1 MNKQLFYKNKSLVSR
16 ISCLVSIIVV
26 LVLLFT
32 KTLFF
37 RIDLTEEGRY
47 SLSKAAKSLVVEM
60 YEPLTVKI
68 YLDGDL
74 DANML
79 RLRRAVEDMIREL
92 NVYSAKQLMVETYNP
107 NSATT
112 DEERYAEYAMLE
124 ERGLRGMSVTVRERG
139 GKMSEQVIF
148 PWVEVCGSRDT
159 MAVCLMQPS
168 AQKSGEAAVNSAIAD
183 LEYLFVDAI
192 RILNRKE
199 VRKVAFIEGHGELA
213 EEYTYDASD
222 ALSRYFQ
229 VDRGVIGTDASVLDG
244 YDAIIIAKPMEQYSE
259 GDKFI
264 IDQYIMRGGRV
275 LWLLDGAQ
283 MSNDMLSEGGTTPL
297 IELDV
302 NLNDMLFRYGV
313 RLTPT
318 IVEDMQCAYMP
329 VNVARPDEEPRFEP
343 IPWFYMPLLQGSPYH
358 PITKTLQAVK
368 ADFASGIEIVGDTAG
383 VRKEVLLITS
393 NASHVHVA
401 PTEINVMQAIN
412 VEPKEYFTTQY
423 VPIAIAMEGEFESI
437 YKHRMAPVGIKA
449 EKIIDKSKQ
458 TRMVVVADGDIIRN
472 EIEQHREGLMLVP
485 LGYDRVTRQ
494 MHSNRDFIVNTMLY
508 LTDDEGV
515 MQLRNRRVDLRLLN
529 RAVVESQRDLWMWV
543 NTLLPMVL
551 LAMFGGVFFWL
562 RKRKNTLQ

>member
-47 SLSKAAKSLVVEM
+47 SLSKAAKSLVADM

-199 VRKVAFIEGHGELA
+199 VRRVAFIEGHGELA

-423 VPIAIAMEGEFESI
+423 VPIAVAMEGEFESI
-437 YKHRMAPVGIKA
+437 YKHRMAPVGIKT

-562 RKRKNTLQ
+562 RKRKNTL

>member
-1 MNKQLFYKNKSLVSR
+1 LL
-16 ISCLVSIIVV
+16 
-26 LVLLFT
+26 LLFT

-92 NVYSAKQLMVETYNP
+92 NVYSSKQLMVETYNP

-423 VPIAIAMEGEFESI
+423 VPIAVAMEGEFESI
-437 YKHRMAPVGIKA
+437 YKHRMAPVGIKT

-562 RKRKNTLQ
+562 RKRKNTL

>member
-60 YEPLTVKI
+60 SEPLTVKI

-74 DANML
+74 DVNML

-423 VPIAIAMEGEFESI
+423 VPIAVAMEGEFESI
-437 YKHRMAPVGIKA
+437 YKHRMAPVGIKT

-562 RKRKNTLQ
+562 RKRKNTL

>member
-1 MNKQLFYKNKSLVSR
+1 MLIGMKLGNRVIFCFV
-16 ISCLVSIIVV
+16 VVVV
-26 LVLLFT
+26 LVLVFT

-37 RIDLTEEGRY
+37 RVDLTEEGRY
-47 SLSKAAKSLVVEM
+47 SLSDASKDLVAEM
-60 YEPLTVKI
+60 YESLTVRI
-68 YLDGDL
+68 YLAGDL

-79 RLRRAVEDMIREL
+79 RLRRATEDMVREL
-92 NVYSAKQLMVETYNP
+92 NMYSAEQLVVELYNP
-107 NSATT
+107 NNATT
-112 DEERYAEYAMLE
+112 DEERYAEYAELE

-148 PWVEVCGSRDT
+148 PWAEVCGSRDT
-159 MAVCLMQPS
+159 MAICLMQPS
-168 AQKSGEAAVNSAIAD
+168 AQRSGEVAVNSAIAD
-183 LEYLFVDAI
+183 LEYKFVDAI

-199 VRKVAFIEGHGELA
+199 IRKVAFIEGHGELG

-229 VDRGVIGTDASVLDG
+229 VDRGVIGTDVSILDG
-244 YDAIIIAKPMEQYSE
+244 YDAIIVAKPLEKYSE
-259 GDKFI
+259 IDKFI

-283 MSNDMLSEGGTTPL
+283 MSNEMLSDGGATPL
-297 IELDV
+297 VALDL
-302 NLNDMLFRYGV
+302 NLQDMLFRYGV

-329 VNVARPDEEPRFEP
+329 VNVSRPGEEPRFEP

-358 PITKTLQAVK
+358 PITKTLQSVK
-368 ADFASGIEIVGDTAG
+368 ADFVSGIEIVGDTVG

-393 NASHVHVA
+393 NASHVHAA
-401 PTEINVMQAIN
+401 PAEIDVMGAIN

-423 VPIAIAMEGEFESI
+423 VPIAVALDGRFESI
-437 YKHRMAPVGIKA
+437 YKHRMAPAGVKVG
-449 EKIIDKSKQ
+449 KIIDRSEP

-472 EIEQHREGLMLVP
+472 DIEQHREGLMLVP

-494 MHSNRDFIVNTMLY
+494 THGNKDFIVNTMLY

-529 RAVVESQRDLWMWV
+529 RAVVESQRDMWLWI
-543 NTLLPMVL
+543 NTLLPVVL
-551 LAMFGGVFFWL
+551 LAIFGGVFFWN
-562 RKRKNTLQ
+562 RKRKYVK

>member
-1 MNKQLFYKNKSLVSR
+1 MNKKISNNRFVSR
-16 ISCLVSIIVV
+16 ISYLVFLIVV
-26 LVLLFT
+26 LVLVFT

-37 RIDLTEEGRY
+37 RVDLTAEGRY
-47 SLSKAAKSLVVEM
+47 SLSEASRDLVANISEPLVVK
-60 YEPLTVKI
+60 L

-79 RLRRAVEDMIREL
+79 RLRRATEDMVREL
-92 NVYSAKQLMVETYNP
+92 NIYSAEQITIESYNP
-107 NSATT
+107 NSETT
-112 DEERYAEYAMLE
+112 DEARYAEYARLE
-124 ERGLRGMSVTVRERG
+124 ERGLFGMSVTVRERG

-148 PWVEVCGSRDT
+148 PWAEVCSSRDT
-159 MAVCLMQPS
+159 MAICLMQPS
-168 AQKSGEAAVNSAIAD
+168 SRKSGEAVVNSAIAD
-183 LEYLFVDAI
+183 LEYQFVDAI

-199 VRKVAFIEGHGELA
+199 IRKVAFIEGHGELT

-229 VDRGVIGTDASVLDG
+229 VDRGVIGTDASILDG
-244 YDAIIIAKPMEQYSE
+244 YDAIIVAKPMEKYSE
-259 GDKFI
+259 TDKFI

-283 MSNDMLSEGGTTPL
+283 MSSDMLSKGGATPL
-297 IELDV
+297 IALDV
-302 NLNDMLFRYGV
+302 NLQDMLFRYGV

-329 VNVARPDEEPRFEP
+329 VNIARPGEEPRFEP

-383 VRKEVLLITS
+383 VRKEVLLISS
-393 NASHVHVA
+393 NASHVHAA
-401 PTEINVMQAIN
+401 PTEIDVMGAIN
-412 VEPKEYFTTQY
+412 VEPKDYFTTQY
-423 VPIAIAMEGEFESI
+423 VPIAVAMEGTFESI
-437 YKHRMAPVGIKA
+437 YKHRMAPAGIQVGKV
-449 EKIIDKSKQ
+449 IDKSEP

-472 EIEQHREGLMLVP
+472 DVEQHQEGLMLVP

-494 MHSNRDFIVNTMLY
+494 THGNKNFIVNTMLY

-529 RAVVESQRDLWMWV
+529 RAVVESQRNTWLWI
-543 NTLLPMVL
+543 NTLLPIVL
-551 LAMFGGVFFWL
+551 LAIFGGIFLWN
-562 RKRKNTLQ
+562 RKRKYVK

>member
-1 MNKQLFYKNKSLVSR
+1 MLIGMKLGNRVIFCFV
-16 ISCLVSIIVV
+16 VVVV
-26 LVLLFT
+26 LVLVFT

-37 RIDLTEEGRY
+37 RVDLTEEGRY
-47 SLSKAAKSLVVEM
+47 SLSDASKDLVAEM
-60 YEPLTVKI
+60 YESLTVRI
-68 YLDGDL
+68 YLAGDL

-79 RLRRAVEDMIREL
+79 RLRRATEDMVREL
-92 NVYSAKQLMVETYNP
+92 NMYSAEQLVVELYNP
-107 NSATT
+107 NNATT
-112 DEERYAEYAMLE
+112 DEERYAEYAELE

-148 PWVEVCGSRDT
+148 PWAEVCGSRDT
-159 MAVCLMQPS
+159 MAICLMQPS
-168 AQKSGEAAVNSAIAD
+168 AQRSGEVAVNSAIAD
-183 LEYLFVDAI
+183 LEYKFVDAI

-199 VRKVAFIEGHGELA
+199 IRKVAFIEGHGELG

-229 VDRGVIGTDASVLDG
+229 VDRGVIGTDVSILDG
-244 YDAIIIAKPMEQYSE
+244 YDAIIVAKPLEKYSE
-259 GDKFI
+259 IDKFI

-283 MSNDMLSEGGTTPL
+283 MSNEMLSDGGATPL
-297 IELDV
+297 VALDL
-302 NLNDMLFRYGV
+302 NLQDMLFRYGV

-329 VNVARPDEEPRFEP
+329 VNVSRPGEEPRFEP

-368 ADFASGIEIVGDTAG
+368 ADFVSGIEIVGDTVG

-393 NASHVHVA
+393 NASHVHAA
-401 PTEINVMQAIN
+401 PAEIDVMGAIN

-423 VPIAIAMEGEFESI
+423 VPIAVALEGRFESI
-437 YKHRMAPVGIKA
+437 YKHRMAPAGVKVG
-449 EKIIDKSKQ
+449 KIIDRSEL

-472 EIEQHREGLMLVP
+472 DIEQHREGLMLVP

-494 MHSNRDFIVNTMLY
+494 THGNKDFIVNTMLY

-529 RAVVESQRDLWMWV
+529 RAVVESQRDMWLWI
-543 NTLLPMVL
+543 NTLLPVVL
-551 LAMFGGVFFWL
+551 LAIFGGVFFWN
-562 RKRKNTLQ
+562 RKRKYVK

>member
-92 NVYSAKQLMVETYNP
+92 NVYSSKQLMVETYNP
-107 NSATT
+107 NSVTT

-423 VPIAIAMEGEFESI
+423 VPIAVAMEGEFESI
-437 YKHRMAPVGIKA
+437 YKHRMAPVGIKT

-562 RKRKNTLQ
+562 RKRKNKL

>member
-92 NVYSAKQLMVETYNP
+92 NVYSSKQLMVETYNP

-368 ADFASGIEIVGDTAG
+368 ADFASGLVIVGDTAG

-423 VPIAIAMEGEFESI
+423 VPIAVAMEGEFESI
-437 YKHRMAPVGIKA
+437 YKHRMAPVGIKT

-562 RKRKNTLQ
+562 RKRKNTL

>member
-47 SLSKAAKSLVVEM
+47 SLSKAAKSLVVDM

-229 VDRGVIGTDASVLDG
+229 VDRGIIGTDASILDG
-244 YDAIIIAKPMEQYSE
+244 
-259 GDKFI
+259 
-264 IDQYIMRGGRV
+264 
-275 LWLLDGAQ
+275 
-283 MSNDMLSEGGTTPL
+283 
-297 IELDV
+297 
-302 NLNDMLFRYGV
+302 
-313 RLTPT
+313 
-318 IVEDMQCAYMP
+318 
-329 VNVARPDEEPRFEP
+329 
-343 IPWFYMPLLQGSPYH
+343 
-358 PITKTLQAVK
+358 
-368 ADFASGIEIVGDTAG
+368 
-383 VRKEVLLITS
+383 
-393 NASHVHVA
+393 
-401 PTEINVMQAIN
+401 
-412 VEPKEYFTTQY
+412 
-423 VPIAIAMEGEFESI
+423 
-437 YKHRMAPVGIKA
+437 
-449 EKIIDKSKQ
+449 
-458 TRMVVVADGDIIRN
+458 
-472 EIEQHREGLMLVP
+472 
-485 LGYDRVTRQ
+485 
-494 MHSNRDFIVNTMLY
+494 
-508 LTDDEGV
+508 
-515 MQLRNRRVDLRLLN
+515 
-529 RAVVESQRDLWMWV
+529 
-543 NTLLPMVL
+543 
-551 LAMFGGVFFWL
+551 
-562 RKRKNTLQ
+562 

>member
-1 MNKQLFYKNKSLVSR
+1 MDDKKRFFNNSLVSR
-16 ISCLVSIIVV
+16 ILCLVSLIVV
-26 LVLLFT
+26 LVLIFT

-37 RIDLTEEGRY
+37 RVDLTEEGRY
-47 SLSKAAKSLVVEM
+47 SLSDASKELVAVMQESLTIR
-60 YEPLTVKI
+60 L

-79 RLRRAVEDMIREL
+79 RLSRSTEDMVREL
-92 NVYSAKQLMVETYNP
+92 SMYSAESLTIELYNP
-107 NSATT
+107 NHATS
-112 DEERYAEYAMLE
+112 DEERYAEYARLE
-124 ERGLRGMSVTVRERG
+124 TRGLRGMSVTVRERG

-148 PWVEVCGSRDT
+148 PWAEVCGSRDT

-183 LEYLFVDAI
+183 LEYKFVDAI

-229 VDRGVIGTDASVLDG
+229 VDRGVIGMDASVLDG
-244 YDAIIIAKPMEQYSE
+244 YDAIIVAKPMTSYSE
-259 GDKFI
+259 SDKFV

-283 MSNDMLSEGGTTPL
+283 MSNEMLSDGGTTPL
-297 IELDV
+297 VDLDV

-368 ADFASGIEIVGDTAG
+368 ADFASGIEIVGDTLG
-383 VRKEVLLITS
+383 VSKEILLITS

-401 PTEINVMQAIN
+401 PTEIDVMGAIN

-423 VPIAIAMEGEFESI
+423 VPVAVAMEGTFESI
-437 YKHRMAPVGIKA
+437 YKHRMAPAGVKVD
-449 EKIIDKSKQ
+449 KIIDKSES

-472 EIEQHREGLMLVP
+472 DIEQHKEGLMLVP
-485 LGYDRVTRQ
+485 LGYDRVMRQ
-494 MHSNRDFIVNTMLY
+494 THGNKDFIVNAMLY

-515 MQLRNRRVDLRLLN
+515 MQLRNRRIDLRLLN
-529 RAVVESQRDLWMWV
+529 RAVVDSQRTIWMLI
-543 NTLLPMVL
+543 NALFPIVL
-551 LAMFGGVFFWL
+551 LALFGGVFFLL
-562 RKRKNTLQ
+562 RKKKNTLQ

>member
-1 MNKQLFYKNKSLVSR
+1 
-16 ISCLVSIIVV
+16 
-26 LVLLFT
+26 
-32 KTLFF
+32 
-37 RIDLTEEGRY
+37 
-47 SLSKAAKSLVVEM
+47 M

-92 NVYSAKQLMVETYNP
+92 NVYSSKQLMVETYNP

-259 GDKFI
+259 GEKFI

-423 VPIAIAMEGEFESI
+423 VPIAVAMEGEFESI
-437 YKHRMAPVGIKA
+437 YKHRMAPVGIKT

-562 RKRKNTLQ
+562 RKRKNTL

>member
-1 MNKQLFYKNKSLVSR
+1 MNKKILNNSLVSR
-16 ISCLVSIIVV
+16 VSCLVSLIIV
-26 LVLLFT
+26 LVLIFT
-32 KTLFF
+32 KTLYF

-47 SLSKAAKSLVVEM
+47 SLSDASKDLVAEIS
-60 YEPLTVKI
+60 EPLTVKL

-79 RLRRAVEDMIREL
+79 RLRRSTEDLVREL
-92 NVYSAKQLMVETYNP
+92 NMYASEQLVIENYNP

-112 DEERYAEYAMLE
+112 DEERYAEYAELE
-124 ERGLRGMSVTVRERG
+124 ERGLRGMSVTIRERG

-148 PWVEVCGSRDT
+148 PWAEVCSSRDT
-159 MAVCLMQPS
+159 MAICLMQPS
-168 AQKSGEAAVNSAIAD
+168 SQKSGEVAVNNAIAD

-192 RILNRKE
+192 RVLNRKE
-199 VRKVAFIEGHGELA
+199 IRKVAFIEGHGELA
-213 EEYTYDASD
+213 EEYTYDASG

-229 VDRGVIGTDASVLDG
+229 VDRGVIGIDASVLDS
-244 YDAIIIAKPMEQYSE
+244 YDAIIVAKPMTAYSE
-259 GDKFI
+259 SDKFI

-283 MSNDMLSEGGTTPL
+283 MSNDMLAEGGATPL

-318 IVEDMQCAYMP
+318 VVEDMQCAYMP
-329 VNVARPDEEPRFEP
+329 VNVARPGEEPRFEP

-393 NASHVHVA
+393 NASHVNMA
-401 PTEINVMQAIN
+401 PTEIDVMDAIN
-412 VEPKEYFTTQY
+412 IEPKEYFTTQY
-423 VPIAIAMEGEFESI
+423 VPIAVALEGKFESI
-437 YKHRMAPVGIKA
+437 YKHRMAPAGVNVG
-449 EKIIDKSKQ
+449 KIIDKSEL

-472 EIEQHREGLMLVP
+472 DIEQHREGLMLVP

-494 MHSNRDFIVNTMLY
+494 THGNKDFIVNAMLY

-515 MQLRNRRVDLRLLN
+515 MQLRNRRIDLRLLN
-529 RAVVESQRDLWMWV
+529 RAVVDSQRDMWMWI
-543 NTLLPMVL
+543 NTLLPVVL
-551 LAMFGGVFFWL
+551 LAIFGGIFFWI
-562 RKRKNTLQ
+562 RKRKYVG

>member
-1 MNKQLFYKNKSLVSR
+1 MNKKILNNSLVSR
-16 ISCLVSIIVV
+16 VSCLVSLIIV
-26 LVLLFT
+26 LVLIFT
-32 KTLFF
+32 KTLYF

-47 SLSKAAKSLVVEM
+47 SLSDASKDLVAEIS
-60 YEPLTVKI
+60 EPLTVKL

-79 RLRRAVEDMIREL
+79 RLRRSTEDLVREL
-92 NVYSAKQLMVETYNP
+92 NMYASEQLVIENYNP

-112 DEERYAEYAMLE
+112 DEERYAEYAELE
-124 ERGLRGMSVTVRERG
+124 ERGLRGMSVTIRERG

-148 PWVEVCGSRDT
+148 PWAEVCSSRDT
-159 MAVCLMQPS
+159 MAICLMQPS
-168 AQKSGEAAVNSAIAD
+168 SQKSGEVAVNNAIAD

-192 RILNRKE
+192 RVLNRKE
-199 VRKVAFIEGHGELA
+199 IRKVAFIEGHGELA
-213 EEYTYDASD
+213 EEYTYDASG

-229 VDRGVIGTDASVLDG
+229 VDRGVIGIDASVLNS
-244 YDAIIIAKPMEQYSE
+244 YDAIIVAKPMTAYSE
-259 GDKFI
+259 SDKFI

-283 MSNDMLSEGGTTPL
+283 MSNDMLAEGGATPL

-318 IVEDMQCAYMP
+318 VVEDMQCAYMP
-329 VNVARPDEEPRFEP
+329 VNVARPGEEPRFEP

-383 VRKEVLLITS
+383 ARKEVLLITS
-393 NASHVHVA
+393 NASHVNMA
-401 PTEINVMQAIN
+401 PTEIDVMDAIN
-412 VEPKEYFTTQY
+412 IEPKEYFTTQY
-423 VPIAIAMEGEFESI
+423 VPIAVALEGKFESI
-437 YKHRMAPVGIKA
+437 YKHRMAPAGVNVD
-449 EKIIDKSKQ
+449 KIIDKSEP
-458 TRMVVVADGDIIRN
+458 TRMIVVADGDIIRN
-472 EIEQHREGLMLVP
+472 DIEQHREGLMLVP

-494 MHSNRDFIVNTMLY
+494 THGNKDFIVNAMLY

-515 MQLRNRRVDLRLLN
+515 MQLRNRRIDLRLLN
-529 RAVVESQRDLWMWV
+529 RAVVDSQRDMWTWI
-543 NTLLPMVL
+543 NTLLPVVL
-551 LAMFGGVFFWL
+551 LAIFGGIFFWI
-562 RKRKNTLQ
+562 RKRKYVG

>member
-1 MNKQLFYKNKSLVSR
+1 MNYELKSSVW
-16 ISCLVSIIVV
+16 CLVSLIIV
-26 LVLLFT
+26 LVLIFT
-32 KTLFF
+32 KTLYF

-47 SLSKAAKSLVVEM
+47 SLSDASKDLVAEIS
-60 YEPLTVKI
+60 EPLTVKL

-79 RLRRAVEDMIREL
+79 RLRRSTEDLVREL
-92 NVYSAKQLMVETYNP
+92 NMYASEQLVIENYNP

-112 DEERYAEYAMLE
+112 DEERYAEYAELE
-124 ERGLRGMSVTVRERG
+124 ERGLRGMSVTIRERG

-148 PWVEVCGSRDT
+148 PWAEVCSSRDT
-159 MAVCLMQPS
+159 MAICLMQPS
-168 AQKSGEAAVNSAIAD
+168 SQKSGEVAVNNAIAD

-192 RILNRKE
+192 RVLNRKE
-199 VRKVAFIEGHGELA
+199 IRKVAFIEGHGELA
-213 EEYTYDASD
+213 EEYTYDASG

-229 VDRGVIGTDASVLDG
+229 VDRGVIGIDASVLDS
-244 YDAIIIAKPMEQYSE
+244 YDAIIVAKPMTAYSE
-259 GDKFI
+259 SDKFI

-283 MSNDMLSEGGTTPL
+283 MSNDMLAEGGATPL

-318 IVEDMQCAYMP
+318 VVEDMQCAYMP
-329 VNVARPDEEPRFEP
+329 VNVARPGEEPRFEP

-383 VRKEVLLITS
+383 ARKEVLLITS
-393 NASHVHVA
+393 NASHVNMA
-401 PTEINVMQAIN
+401 PTEIDVMDAIN
-412 VEPKEYFTTQY
+412 IEPKEYFTTQY
-423 VPIAIAMEGEFESI
+423 VPIAVALEGKFESI
-437 YKHRMAPVGIKA
+437 YKHRMAPAGVNVD
-449 EKIIDKSKQ
+449 KIIDKSEP

-472 EIEQHREGLMLVP
+472 DIEQHREGLMLVP

-494 MHSNRDFIVNTMLY
+494 THGNKDFIVNAMLY

-515 MQLRNRRVDLRLLN
+515 MQLRNRRIDLRLLN
-529 RAVVESQRDLWMWV
+529 RAVVDSQRDMWMWI
-543 NTLLPMVL
+543 NTLLPVVL
-551 LAMFGGVFFWL
+551 LAIFGGIFFWI
-562 RKRKNTLQ
+562 RKRKYVG

>member
-1 MNKQLFYKNKSLVSR
+1 MSYLVSR
-16 ISCLVSIIVV
+16 VLSFVSLIIV
-26 LVLLFT
+26 LVLVFT

-37 RIDLTEEGRY
+37 RVDLTEEGRY
-47 SLSKAAKSLVVEM
+47 SLSDASKDLVAEM

-79 RLRRAVEDMIREL
+79 RLRRAAEDMVREL
-92 NVYSAKQLMVETYNP
+92 NMYSAEQIVVEKYNP

-112 DEERYAEYAMLE
+112 DEERYAEYAKLE
-124 ERGLRGMSVTVRERG
+124 NRGLRGMSVTVRERG

-148 PWVEVCGSRDT
+148 PWAEVCGSRDT
-159 MAVCLMQPS
+159 MAICLMQPS
-168 AQKSGEAAVNSAIAD
+168 AQKSGEVAVNSAIVD

-199 VRKVAFIEGHGELA
+199 IRKVAFIEGHGELS

-229 VDRGVIGTDASVLDG
+229 VDRGVIGTDASILDG
-244 YDAIIIAKPMEQYSE
+244 YDAIIVAKPLEKYSE
-259 GDKFI
+259 TDKFI
-264 IDQYIMRGGRV
+264 IDQYVMRGGRV

-283 MSNDMLSEGGTTPL
+283 MSNDMLSEGGATPL
-297 IELDV
+297 IALDV
-302 NLNDMLFRYGV
+302 NLQDMLFRYGV

-329 VNVARPDEEPRFEP
+329 VNVARPGEEPRFEP

-368 ADFASGIEIVGDTAG
+368 ADFVSGIEIVGDTVG

-401 PTEINVMQAIN
+401 PTEIDVMGAIN

-423 VPIAIAMEGEFESI
+423 VPVAVAMEGRFESI
-437 YKHRMAPVGIKA
+437 YKHRMAPVGINVG
-449 EKIIDKSKQ
+449 KIIDKSEP

-472 EIEQHREGLMLVP
+472 DVEQHKEGLMLVP

-494 MHSNRDFIVNTMLY
+494 THGNRDFIVNTMLY

-529 RAVVESQRDLWMWV
+529 RAVVDSQRSMWMWI
-543 NTLLPMVL
+543 NTLLPVVL
-551 LAMFGGVFFWL
+551 LVVFGGIFFWI
-562 RKRKNTLQ
+562 RKRKYVG

>member
-1 MNKQLFYKNKSLVSR
+1 
-16 ISCLVSIIVV
+16 
-26 LVLLFT
+26 VLLFT

-92 NVYSAKQLMVETYNP
+92 NVYSSKQLMVETYNP

-423 VPIAIAMEGEFESI
+423 VPIAVAMEGEFESI
-437 YKHRMAPVGIKA
+437 YKHRMAPVGIKT

-562 RKRKNTLQ
+562 RKRKNTL

>member
-1 MNKQLFYKNKSLVSR
+1 MNKKILNNSLVSR
-16 ISCLVSIIVV
+16 VSCLVSLIIV
-26 LVLLFT
+26 LVLIFT
-32 KTLFF
+32 KTLYF

-47 SLSKAAKSLVVEM
+47 SLSDASKDLVAEIS
-60 YEPLTVKI
+60 EPLTVKL

-79 RLRRAVEDMIREL
+79 RLRRSTEDLVREL
-92 NVYSAKQLMVETYNP
+92 NMYASEQLVIENYNP

-112 DEERYAEYAMLE
+112 DEERYAEYAELE
-124 ERGLRGMSVTVRERG
+124 ERGLRGMSVTIRERG

-148 PWVEVCGSRDT
+148 PWAEVCSSRDT
-159 MAVCLMQPS
+159 MAICLMQPS
-168 AQKSGEAAVNSAIAD
+168 SQKSGEVAVNNAIAD

-192 RILNRKE
+192 RVLNRKE
-199 VRKVAFIEGHGELA
+199 IRKVAFIEGHGELA
-213 EEYTYDASD
+213 EEYTYDASG

-229 VDRGVIGTDASVLDG
+229 VDRGVIGIDASVLDS
-244 YDAIIIAKPMEQYSE
+244 YDAIIVAKPITAYSE
-259 GDKFI
+259 SDKFI

-283 MSNDMLSEGGTTPL
+283 MSNDMLAEGGATPL

-318 IVEDMQCAYMP
+318 VVEDMQCAYMP
-329 VNVARPDEEPRFEP
+329 VNVARPGEEPRFEP

-383 VRKEVLLITS
+383 ARKEVLLITS
-393 NASHVHVA
+393 NASHVNMA
-401 PTEINVMQAIN
+401 PTEIDVMDAIN
-412 VEPKEYFTTQY
+412 IEPKEYFTTQY
-423 VPIAIAMEGEFESI
+423 VPIAVALEGKFESI
-437 YKHRMAPVGIKA
+437 YKHRMAPAGVNVD
-449 EKIIDKSKQ
+449 KIIDKSEP
-458 TRMVVVADGDIIRN
+458 TRMIVVADGDIIRN
-472 EIEQHREGLMLVP
+472 DIEQHREGLMLVP

-494 MHSNRDFIVNTMLY
+494 THGNKDFIVNAMLY

-515 MQLRNRRVDLRLLN
+515 MQLRNRRIDLRLLN
-529 RAVVESQRDLWMWV
+529 RAVVDSQRDMWTWI
-543 NTLLPMVL
+543 NTLLPVVL
-551 LAMFGGVFFWL
+551 LAIFGGIFFWI
-562 RKRKNTLQ
+562 RKRKYVG